1 MLNKNILLTLGA
13 LFAFVTASQASP
25 LFADQ
30 CSGYEKG
37 TVIFKNG
44 KTLETYV
51 YIDYCNPQL
60 FQSGLRT
67 IDAKAYKKYIRGK
80 RIKKKAIEKLKL
92 KKITSVTLE
101 SGQHYRTV
109 KYANPYSTKKT
120 DLIPSRLLLEVVSDG
135 KVVVYKK
142 YYRTKNGFIYR
153 PVMDSHFRGGPE
165 HLVFMKNNFEVLIQK
180 DPSKNPKNIRSINLK
195 QYFGDHPG
203 ILQKYLDG
211 HYSFREQLQRS
222 PSFSANCDPEFL
234 KSLQELVQDYNGSAS
249 EGISS
254 TNYEN

>member
-13 LFAFVTASQASP
+13 LFAFVTASHASP

-30 CSGYEKG
+30 CSAYEKG
-37 TVIFKNG
+37 TVTFKNG

-67 IDAKAYKKYIRGK
+67 IDAKTYKKYSRGK

-101 SGQHYRTV
+101 SGQQFRTV

-135 KVVVYKK
+135 KVIIYKK
-142 YYRTKNGFIYR
+142 YYRTRNGFIYR
-153 PVMDSHFRGGPE
+153 PVLDSYLDGGPD
-165 HLVFMKNNFEVLIQK
+165 HLVFMKNNFEILIQK

-195 QYFGDHPG
+195 HYFGDHPG
-203 ILQKYLDG
+203 ILKKYQEG
-211 HYSFREQLQRS
+211 FYSFREQLQRS

-234 KSLQELVQDYNGSAS
+234 QSLQELVQDYNSSVS
-249 EGISS
+249 EGLSS
-254 TNYEN
+254 TTYEN